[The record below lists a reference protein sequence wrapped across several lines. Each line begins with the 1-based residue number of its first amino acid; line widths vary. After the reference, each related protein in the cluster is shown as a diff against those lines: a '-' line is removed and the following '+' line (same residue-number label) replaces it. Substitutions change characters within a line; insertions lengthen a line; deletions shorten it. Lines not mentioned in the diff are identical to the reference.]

1 MNIMKN
7 IPKIGILIKKLKYLT
22 IPKLRQNPQSDF
34 LTPKVKHWFQ
44 LGKRVYFRSIID
56 LRALILPFGNETLE
70 KSFPLKAEENTELTT
85 IHPI

>member
-44 LGKRVYFRSIID
+44 LSKRVNFRSIID
-56 LRALILPFGNETLE
+56 LRALILPFWQRNFGKIVPP
-70 KSFPLKAEENTELTT
+70 KS
-85 IHPI
+85 